1 MEFSLCDLKVGE
13 SGTVVSVKSKGDI
26 LRRLLDI
33 GVISGTRVKCVL
45 KSPLGDPTAYL
56 IRGAVMALRKEDCL
70 DVMVKV
76 NEPLLVVNKDG
87 TYGSVGRLK
96 RRRG

>member
-1 MEFSLCDLKVGE
+1 METSLCNLSVGE
-13 SGTVVSVKSKGDI
+13 SGTVISVKAKGDI

-33 GVISGTRVKCVL
+33 GVISGTKIKCFF

-56 IRGAVMALRKEDCL
+56 IRGAVIALRKEDCE
-70 DVMVKV
+70 DVTVKV
-76 NEPLLVVNKDG
+76 DAPMLVVNKNG
-87 TYGSVGRLK
+87 TYGSVGRFK

>member
-13 SGTVVSVKSKGDI
+13 CGTVVSVKSKGDI

>member
-1 MEFSLCDLKVGE
+1 MHDP
-13 SGTVVSVKSKGDI
+13 DI